1 MLKEKQPIIYLIKFM
16 KANDIN
22 PRRNLGLRDVL
33 NAPRNKEQQ
42 PV

>member
-1 MLKEKQPIIYLIKFM
+1 MLKKTQPIIHLIKFM

-33 NAPRNKEQQ
+33 NAVRNNERQ
-42 PV
+42 PL